1 MKDSPLSPIDDRYY
15 EEVRELSPF
24 FSEKSLV
31 EERARVELEYLSFL
45 MEAGVAPRSSV
56 PSIDVSYE
64 AVKSLEAD
72 LGHDVKA
79 LEAHLSERLRASG
92 REELAAFVHLGL
104 TSEDVNNLAYAR
116 LLSKALKSVM
126 VPAYERLAVGLSE
139 IARSEA
145 KTAMLARTHG
155 RPAIPTTLGKELANF
170 ALRLAERVAY
180 LKRLKPWGKVSGAV
194 GTYASFRLLRPSGR
208 WLELLKGFVES
219 MGLEFVTYTTQVVPN
234 ERYSDIFHCLMNINT
249 IMLGLA
255 RDLWGYQALD
265 GVHFERKGRVSS
277 STMPQ
282 KENPVDLENAEGQ
295 VEISNS
301 IMTLLAY
308 RLGVTRWQRDLSDSP
323 IKRTM
328 GQALAH
334 SLIACKRITSS
345 LASMSVDR
353 KRMAEDLSRHGE
365 VLAEAVQLLLRM
377 DGNAKGYEEVREAIE
392 NGTFSIPEKYVA
404 RIGEYLGLA
413 TDLARDCERE
423 VALLLARRGKTR
435 RSKP

>member
-1 MKDSPLSPIDDRYY
+1 LKDSPLSPIDDRYY

-24 FSEKSLV
+24 FSERSLV
-31 EERARVELEYLSFL
+31 DERARVELEYLSFL
-45 MEAGVAPRSSV
+45 MKVGVAPRSEV
-56 PSIDVSYE
+56 PSIEVSYE
-64 AVKSLEAD
+64 EVKRLEAD

-79 LEAHLSERLRASG
+79 LEKHLGNQLRASG
-92 REELAAFVHLGL
+92 REELAPFVHLGL

-116 LLSKALKSVM
+116 LLSRALKSVM
-126 VPAYERLAVGLSE
+126 IPAYERLAVGLSA
-139 IARSEA
+139 IAGREA

-155 RPAIPTTLGKELANF
+155 RPAIPTTFGKELANF

-194 GTYASFRLLRPSGR
+194 GTYASFKLLRPSRR
-208 WLELLKGFVES
+208 WPELLKGFVES
-219 MGLEFVTYTTQVVPN
+219 MGLKFVKYTTQVIPN
-234 ERYSDIFHCLMNINT
+234 EGHSDIFHCLMNINT

-265 GVHFERKGRVSS
+265 DVHFKRKGMVSS

-295 VEISNS
+295 LEISNS

-323 IKRTM
+323 IKRMM

-334 SLIACKRITSS
+334 SLIACKRITGS

-353 KRMAEDLSRHGE
+353 KRMAEDLSHHRE

-377 DGNAKGYEEVREAIE
+377 DGNERGYDDVRKALE
-392 NGTFSIPEKYVA
+392 NGKFSVPEKYVA
-404 RIGEYLGLA
+404 RISEYLGFA
-413 TDLARDCERE
+413 SDLARDCEKE
-423 VALLLARRGKTR
+423 VARLLASPGA
-435 RSKP
+435 SKRARP

>member
-1 MKDSPLSPIDDRYY
+1 MKGSPLSPVDDRYY

-24 FSEKSLV
+24 FSEESLV
-31 EERARVELEYLSFL
+31 HERARIELEYLSFL
-45 MEAGVAPRSSV
+45 MRLGVAPRSKI
-56 PSIDVSYE
+56 PLIEVSYE
-64 AVKSLEAD
+64 EVKGLEVRI
-72 LGHDVKA
+72 GHDVKA
-79 LEAHLSERLRASG
+79 LEVYLVNRLRASG
-92 REELAAFVHLGL
+92 RKELAPFVHLGL

-116 LLSKALKSVM
+116 LLSSALKSVM
-126 VPAYERLAVGLSE
+126 IPAYERLAVDLSE
-139 IARSEA
+139 IARREA
-145 KTAMLARTHG
+145 KTEMLARTHG
-155 RPAIPTTLGKELANF
+155 RPAVPTTFGKELANF
-170 ALRLAERVAY
+170 AIRLAERVAY

-194 GTYASFRLLRPSGR
+194 GTYASFKLLRPAGR
-208 WLELLKGFVES
+208 WPELLKGYVES
-219 MGLEFVTYTTQVVPN
+219 MGLEFVKYTTQVIPN

-265 GVHFERKGRVSS
+265 AVHFERKGRVSS

-295 VEISNS
+295 LEISNS
-301 IMTLLAY
+301 LMTLLAY

-334 SLIACKRITSS
+334 SLVACKRVTTS

-353 KRMAEDLSRHGE
+353 KRMAEDLSQHRE

-377 DGNAKGYEEVREAIE
+377 DGNERGYEEVKKAIE
-392 NGTFSIPEKYVA
+392 NGKFSIPEKYA
-404 RIGEYLGLA
+404 AKIGEYLGFA
-413 TDLARDCERE
+413 SDLARDCERQ
-423 VALLLARRGKTR
+423 VALLLAPQKSRQAGN
-435 RSKP
+435 